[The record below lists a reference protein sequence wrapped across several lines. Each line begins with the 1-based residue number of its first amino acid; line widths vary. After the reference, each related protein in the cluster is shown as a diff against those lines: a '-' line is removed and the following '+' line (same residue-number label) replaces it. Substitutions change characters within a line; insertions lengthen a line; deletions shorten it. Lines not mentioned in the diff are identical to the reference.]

1 MKPSILTKINCLQL
15 QQYEKVCLLDADVVF
30 SRSMDA
36 ILEVQT
42 PADLPQLLGALS
54 EFIPF
59 RLANWRCRPCDPI
72 ARAFEEKD
80 GFLVSGS
87 PILLPTGADIF
98 VNVKTPSKTY
108 RRNMK
113 YDRMEFV
120 HWVRRDHDNYVLHQ
134 REEDWRY
141 VGLDYACIHGRTSNQ
156 DRVCTTIYI
165 RSLGPC
171 RYIHGHRYSKSL
183 MWGFGRNL
191 NSRAFILQRM
201 SWSWL
206 QNWKQTL

>member
-1 MKPSILTKINCLQL
+1 MKPSILTKFNCLQL
-15 QQYEKVCLLDADVVF
+15 QQYEKECLLDADVVF

-42 PADLPQLLGALS
+42 PADLPQLLAALS

-98 VNVKTPSKTY
+98 VNLKTPSKTY

-183 MWGFGRNL
+183 M
-191 NSRAFILQRM
+191 
-201 SWSWL
+201 
-206 QNWKQTL
+206 

>member
-98 VNVKTPSKTY
+98 VNLKTPSKTY

-120 HWVRRDHDNYVLHQ
+120 T
-134 REEDWRY
+134 
-141 VGLDYACIHGRTSNQ
+141 GLDEIMITTFYINEKKTGDTSVWIMLVYMEGRATRTAS
-156 DRVCTTIYI
+156 VPLYT
-165 RSLGPC
+165 
-171 RYIHGHRYSKSL
+171 
-183 MWGFGRNL
+183 
-191 NSRAFILQRM
+191 
-201 SWSWL
+201 
-206 QNWKQTL
+206 

>member
-1 MKPSILTKINCLQL
+1 
-15 QQYEKVCLLDADVVF
+15 
-30 SRSMDA
+30 MDA

-42 PADLPQLLGALS
+42 PADLPQLLAALS

-98 VNVKTPSKTY
+98 VNLKTPSKTY

-183 MWGFGRNL
+183 M
-191 NSRAFILQRM
+191 
-201 SWSWL
+201 
-206 QNWKQTL
+206 

>member
-59 RLANWRCRPCDPI
+59 RLAIWRCRPCDPI

-98 VNVKTPSKTY
+98 VNLKTPSKTY

-120 HWVRRDHDNYVLHQ
+120 T
-134 REEDWRY
+134 
-141 VGLDYACIHGRTSNQ
+141 GLDEIMITTFYINEKKTGDTSVWIMLVYMEGRATRTAS
-156 DRVCTTIYI
+156 VPLYT
-165 RSLGPC
+165 
-171 RYIHGHRYSKSL
+171 
-183 MWGFGRNL
+183 
-191 NSRAFILQRM
+191 
-201 SWSWL
+201 
-206 QNWKQTL
+206 

>member
-1 MKPSILTKINCLQL
+1 MLFFRVVWTLYLRCRHQRIFHNYWLHCPNLYPSDLQTG
-15 QQYEKVCLLDADVVF
+15 DVV
-30 SRSMDA
+30 
-36 ILEVQT
+36 
-42 PADLPQLLGALS
+42 
-54 EFIPF
+54 
-59 RLANWRCRPCDPI
+59 PCDPI

-98 VNVKTPSKTY
+98 VNLKTPSKTY

-183 MWGFGRNL
+183 M
-191 NSRAFILQRM
+191 
-201 SWSWL
+201 
-206 QNWKQTL
+206 